1 MLLLALVEVVHGNLE
16 GPRGRVEDSSD
27 SFAVSKICLQKPQRV
42 PSSFARYVGSEARN
56 IACKHLVRGSEYH
69 CSTQPTST
77 STFAAVEIN
86 ALPLLARRRRRQLV
100 CRRARRRAL
109 TPTVRLIGEAVV
121 ARCKCA
127 RCAVRPEAEDG
138 GCTLPLPQPQR
149 GRGGGAS

>member
-1 MLLLALVEVVHGNLE
+1 M
-16 GPRGRVEDSSD
+16 
-27 SFAVSKICLQKPQRV
+27 
-42 PSSFARYVGSEARN
+42 
-56 IACKHLVRGSEYH
+56 
-69 CSTQPTST
+69 STTAQPNTTST
-77 STFAAVEIN
+77 SERTFAAGLKSTRFRF
-86 ALPLLARRRRRQLV
+86 LPGAGAASWSV
-100 CRRARRRAL
+100 AAPDVAAAL